1 MPSAFR
7 AWKWL
12 QMSPVTRASV
22 RSVFKFCEILVLK
35 YFRGSTMLY
44 ICTFSQASIYLNLLS
59 SLPVLSV
66 YFKKITVHQVLVI
79 ANVYKFYMGFVIF
92 IFIYSLFSHL
102 WIGFLNLLLMS
113 PVTCL
118 FTPHCTV

>member
-7 AWKWL
+7 AWKCL

-22 RSVFKFCEILVLK
+22 RSVFKFREILVLK
-35 YFRGSTMLY
+35 YFRGPTVLY

-92 IFIYSLFSHL
+92 IFIYSLFFSSL
-102 WIGFLNLLLMS
+102 DWIS
-113 PVTCL
+113 
-118 FTPHCTV
+118 